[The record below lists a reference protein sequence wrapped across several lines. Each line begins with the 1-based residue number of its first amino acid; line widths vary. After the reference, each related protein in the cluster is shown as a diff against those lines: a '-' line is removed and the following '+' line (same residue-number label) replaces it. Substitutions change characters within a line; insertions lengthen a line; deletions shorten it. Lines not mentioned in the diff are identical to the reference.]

1 MKTRTIIFFS
11 ALLALTSCGSA
22 AQYASDTSSQRYQ
35 DGIYYTSDAQAAE
48 MASSSD
54 LQQETDLLVAKT
66 KSSPIYMK
74 SGARVD
80 TLFIPNDKVAKI
92 DINKAENTTSVYLYD
107 TGWDTWAA
115 YQPWYRPYYSSL
127 YWGASPWYYGGWY
140 DPWYYRPYYHYGWY
154 DPWYYRPYYHYGW
167 YGGWYD
173 PWFYDPWYY
182 GGWYGGWY
190 DPWFYDPWYYGGWYG
205 GYSWH
210 YHGWGHVNHWGNIG
224 FGGGDRVYR
233 PRIAT
238 TASANRSGIGSV
250 SRSAG
255 TRSSSM
261 TRNLRWMRFPIDA
274 CTGMI
279 R

>member
-22 AQYASDTSSQRYQ
+22 AQYAKDTSGQKYQ
-35 DGIYYTSDAQAAE
+35 DGIYYTPDSMTGDVAITSEAKE
-48 MASSSD
+48 
-54 LQQETDLLVAKT
+54 ETDFLVAKT
-66 KSSPIYMK
+66 KSSPIFMK
-74 SGARVD
+74 SGEKVD

-92 DINKAENTTSVYLYD
+92 DFNKNENTTSVYLYD
-107 TGWDTWAA
+107 NGWDTWAA
-115 YQPWYRPYYSSL
+115 YQPWYASSWYSWHRPFYSSI
-127 YWGASPWYYGGWY
+127 YWGMNPWYYGGWY
-140 DPWYYRPYYHYGWY
+140 DPWYYS
-154 DPWYYRPYYHYGW
+154 PWYYRPYYHYGW

-238 TASANRSGIGSV
+238 LHQRTEAASVPFREAQAPGV
-250 SRSAG
+250 
-255 TRSSSM
+255 
-261 TRNLRWMRFPIDA
+261 LL
-274 CTGMI
+274 
-279 R
+279 